1 MSNETTI
8 TIVGNLTDDPEL
20 RFTPSG
26 AALARFSIA
35 STPRRYDKA
44 AGEYVDGDTLFLR
57 ATAWRQVAENVAESL
72 QRGQRVIATGRLR
85 QSNWETPEGDKRSSI
100 DLEVDEVGPS
110 LTFATAKV
118 TKTTRNGNGGKT
130 SGNPDDPWANA
141 NRQPATAG
149 ANSNGAAGGDPWT
162 RQDSGEP
169 PF

>member
-1 MSNETTI
+1 MSNETVI
-8 TIVGNLTDDPEL
+8 TVVGNLTDDPEL

-35 STPRRYDKA
+35 STPRRYDKT

-57 ATAWRQVAENVAESL
+57 ATAWRQIAENAAESL
-72 QRGQRVIATGRLR
+72 QRGQRVIVTGRLR

-100 DLEVDEVGPS
+100 DLEVDEIGPS

-118 TKTTRNGNGGKT
+118 TKTSRANGTAKT

-149 ANSNGAAGGDPWT
+149 AAANGAAGGDPWT
-162 RQDSGEP
+162 RHDSGEP

>member
-1 MSNETTI
+1 MSNETII

-35 STPRRYDKA
+35 STPRRFDKA

-100 DLEVDEVGPS
+100 DLEVDEIGPS

-118 TKTTRNGNGGKT
+118 TKATRAAKT
-130 SGNPDDPWANA
+130 SGNPDDPWASA
-141 NRQPATAG
+141 NREPVTAG
-149 ANSNGAAGGDPWT
+149 TAANSTAGGGDPWT
-162 RQDSGEP
+162 RQGMEEP

>member
-1 MSNETTI
+1 MSNETII
-8 TIVGNLTDDPEL
+8 TIVGNLTDNPEL

-57 ATAWRQVAENVAESL
+57 ATAWRQIAENVAETL
-72 QRGQRVIATGRLR
+72 QRGQRVIAIGRLR

-100 DLEVDEVGPS
+100 DLEVDEIGPS

-118 TKTTRNGNGGKT
+118 TNATRAAKT

-141 NRQPATAG
+141 NREPTTGPVSA
-149 ANSNGAAGGDPWT
+149 DPWT
-162 RQDSGEP
+162 RQGSNEP

>member
-1 MSNETTI
+1 MSNETVT

-20 RFTPSG
+20 RFTPAG

-35 STPRRYDKA
+35 STPRRYDKQS
-44 AGEYVDGDTLFLR
+44 GEYVDGDTLFLR
-57 ATAWRQVAENVAESL
+57 ATAWRHVAENVAASL

-100 DLEVDEVGPS
+100 DLEVDEIGPS

-118 TKTTRNGNGGKT
+118 TKATRAAKT
-130 SGNPDDPWANA
+130 SGNPDDPWAGA
-141 NRQPATAG
+141 NREPATAG
-149 ANSNGAAGGDPWT
+149 AAAGGGDPWAGPGA
-162 RQDSGEP
+162 DEP

>member
-1 MSNETTI
+1 MSNETTV

-35 STPRRYDKA
+35 STPRRFDKA

-100 DLEVDEVGPS
+100 DLEVDEIGPS

-118 TKTTRNGNGGKT
+118 TKATRAAKT

-141 NRQPATAG
+141 NREPVTAG
-149 ANSNGAAGGDPWT
+149 AATNGAAGGDPWT
-162 RQDSGEP
+162 RQDGGEP